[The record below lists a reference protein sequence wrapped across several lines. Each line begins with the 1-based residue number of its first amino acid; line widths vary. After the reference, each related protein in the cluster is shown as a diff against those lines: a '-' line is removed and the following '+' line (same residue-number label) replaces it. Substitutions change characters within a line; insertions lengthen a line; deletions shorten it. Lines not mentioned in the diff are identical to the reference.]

1 MLSSDMLP
9 ALENFIQFGSQHM
22 VQNPRYIEAILD
34 MVRDIFEDGKVG
46 GVDRIC
52 GCKLAEASMLSLRGR
67 IDEHIGEFIRL
78 AMNVLSNNEL
88 KVKAY
93 RIHLIEM
100 VINSIYYSP
109 VLALSILEL
118 NGTTN
123 KFFSMW
129 FANIDNLSRVHDK
142 KLSISAITAL
152 LTMPAQNVPQSVQEG
167 WPRLLH
173 GLVKLFQTLPQ
184 AEKSKPAPEHSR
196 FRPLTMLVDREEA
209 KNENEFQLNSDYE
222 DEEDEEWGSDV
233 DWTEVEEPEDVKDE
247 SAAYLDFLSE
257 EVRLHG
263 DVSNSRGDTNMR
275 IKAAKFSAA
284 NEEND
289 DGLEEESLLETPLD
303 SVEPYGMLKQSLMS
317 E

>member
-1 MLSSDMLP
+1 MLP

-22 VQNPRYIEAILD
+22 VQNPHYIEAAVE

-52 GCKLAEASMLSLRGR
+52 GCKLAEALMLSLRGR
-67 IDEHIGEFIRL
+67 IDEHIGEFIRF
-78 AMNVLSNNEL
+78 AMNILSNSEL

-100 VINSIYYSP
+100 IVNAVYYGP
-109 VLALSILEL
+109 ILTLSILEM

-129 FANIDNLSRVHDK
+129 FANIENMSRVHDK

-152 LTMPAQNVPQSVQEG
+152 LTMPAQNVPHSVQEG

-173 GLVKLFQTLPQ
+173 GLVKLFHTLPQ
-184 AEKSKPAPEHSR
+184 AEKSKHVSKIPDI
-196 FRPLTMLVDREEA
+196 LVLMGWVDREEA

-222 DEEDEEWGSDV
+222 DEEDEEWSSDV
-233 DWTEVEEPEDVKDE
+233 DGTEVEEVEDVKDE

-257 EVRLHG
+257 EVGSPRSRANCRTCTKTFYCPRLPSLAQSTKRTTT
-263 DVSNSRGDTNMR
+263 VWKR
-275 IKAAKFSAA
+275 KA
-284 NEEND
+284 
-289 DGLEEESLLETPLD
+289 
-303 SVEPYGMLKQSLMS
+303 Y
-317 E
+317 